1 MRFLACGVENEIHFG
16 HFLLIRHTIPDH
28 NEEVKLFH
36 RCVGAGVIGPP
47 CLHPAH
53 SQGISDDWGSGE
65 ATPSDEEEQ

>member
-53 SQGISDDWGSGE
+53 SPGISDDWGSGE